1 MGSELS
7 VSYLFLIPRYYL
19 SNTYILLRFL
29 HPGVTDKGNY
39 TMFELIRPMV
49 PGGPGGPFPPD
60 YMDERPPGYGRPI
73 PGETPVAESA
83 WERGLRTAKEMMR
96 KAIKRK
102 EQDMDFEEKKMN
114 LTLAQEELD
123 KENGY
128 YTTRAASPV
137 PIEPVPRHYVT
148 VNRHPVEYRPVSQV
162 FFFAFLFKYFLL
174 RYNTTWTK
182 NLTMCYQ

>member
-1 MGSELS
+1 M
-7 VSYLFLIPRYYL
+7 FHF
-19 SNTYILLRFL
+19 RFL

-49 PGGPGGPFPPD
+49 PGGPGYGVP
-60 YMDERPPGYGRPI
+60 DERFDRLGYGAPPAAR
-73 PGETPVAESA
+73 GEPPVVESA

-114 LTLAQEELD
+114 LTLAQDELD

-128 YTTRAASPV
+128 YTRSASPIPV
-137 PIEPVPRHYVT
+137 EPVPRHF
-148 VNRHPVEYRPVSQV
+148 VNVRHPPEYRQV
-162 FFFAFLFKYFLL
+162 
-174 RYNTTWTK
+174 
-182 NLTMCYQ
+182 

>member
-1 MGSELS
+1 MLVQQIFGFIS
-7 VSYLFLIPRYYL
+7 
-19 SNTYILLRFL
+19 FL

-49 PGGPGGPFPPD
+49 PGA
-60 YMDERPPGYGRPI
+60 PGYGGAPDERFERPGYGA
-73 PGETPVAESA
+73 PPLRGAAEPAVVESA

-114 LTLAQEELD
+114 LTLSQDELD

-128 YTTRAASPV
+128 YTRSASPIPV
-137 PIEPVPRHYVT
+137 EPVPRHF
-148 VNRHPVEYRPVSQV
+148 VNMRHPLEYARQV
-162 FFFAFLFKYFLL
+162 IISCLF
-174 RYNTTWTK
+174 
-182 NLTMCYQ
+182 

>member
-1 MGSELS
+1 MWIIS
-7 VSYLFLIPRYYL
+7 
-19 SNTYILLRFL
+19 RFL

-49 PGGPGGPFPPD
+49 PGGPAGYAPPD
-60 YMDERPPGYGRPI
+60 YREDRPPGYGLR
-73 PGETPVAESA
+73 GEVPVVESA

-114 LTLAQEELD
+114 LTLAQDELD

-128 YTTRAASPV
+128 YTRAASPLPV
-137 PIEPVPRHYVT
+137 EPLPRHYIT
-148 VNRHPVEYRPVSQV
+148 VRHPADYRAVSDKSQ
-162 FFFAFLFKYFLL
+162 
-174 RYNTTWTK
+174 
-182 NLTMCYQ
+182 NLINLKD

>member
-1 MGSELS
+1 MT
-7 VSYLFLIPRYYL
+7 FLIK
-19 SNTYILLRFL
+19 NVILYAVIVKVVNKIVMICFTKKINKYVLILYMFDNVLLHFRFL

-49 PGGPGGPFPPD
+49 PGGPGYGVP
-60 YMDERPPGYGRPI
+60 DERFDRLGYGAPPAAR
-73 PGETPVAESA
+73 GEPPVVESA

-114 LTLAQEELD
+114 LTLAQDELD

-128 YTTRAASPV
+128 YTRSASPIPV
-137 PIEPVPRHYVT
+137 EPVPRHF
-148 VNRHPVEYRPVSQV
+148 VNVRHPPEYRQV
-162 FFFAFLFKYFLL
+162 
-174 RYNTTWTK
+174 
-182 NLTMCYQ
+182 